1 MSAAVQTVWAD
12 LVARTLADAG
22 VTTAVIS
29 PGSRSTPLVYALAA
43 AGQLALPTLVD
54 ERTAGFFA
62 LGIARATGEPV
73 ALVCTSGTAAAH
85 YLPAIIEASQSAI
98 PLIVISAD
106 RPPELQGCAAPQTI
120 DQVKLY
126 GTFVRGYLDLGAPDG
141 SALALRAVRRKVA
154 QAVGMARGPEAG
166 PVHLEVPLRKPLEPQ
181 APTSPAERQTAAAAR
196 AILAAPL
203 VMAPPPVLRADDA
216 VLDALA
222 LRIAASPRTV
232 IVAGPIPAPG
242 SDATRE
248 ALHALA
254 ARAGAPLLAEA
265 GSQARLAPRPDD
277 VVACDHFD
285 LVLADAQ
292 TRDVLAPDLVIQ
304 VGAEPV
310 AMGWPVIRDAWREAD
325 RWVVPGPTWLDP
337 DSSAA
342 GIVRGDLADT
352 LARLAERLPSPLT
365 EAGWLAAWHDADE
378 MAADAADLDVTTL
391 TVPPRESAAIRAAVA
406 VLPAGTTLAIGNS
419 LPVRTIDEVCPG
431 GGPALAVITQRGAN
445 GIDGLVAGAAGAAFA
460 GLPTVLLV
468 GDVSFAHDIGS
479 LAAARLARAPLVILV
494 VDNGGGRIFD
504 NLPVGS
510 ETPAAVLERHW
521 TTPPAIDPVAAA
533 AAFGIAARA
542 VRSADEIAAA
552 VATAIGGGGP
562 LILHAPVAAG
572 GHAAFRKDTL
582 DHLARLRAERV
593 AAGRPHAVE
602 GARR

>member
-12 LVARTLADAG
+12 LVARTLCDAG
-22 VTTAVIS
+22 VTTAVVS

-43 AGQLALPTLVD
+43 AGQLAMPTLVD

-85 YLPAIIEASQSAI
+85 YLPAIIEASESGI
-98 PLIVISAD
+98 PLVVITAD

-154 QAVGMARGPEAG
+154 QAVGMARGPAAG

-181 APTSPAERQTAAAAR
+181 APSTDAERQTAAAAR

-203 VMAPPPVLRADDA
+203 VMAPPPVLHADDA

-232 IVAGPIPAPG
+232 IVVGPIPAPHA
-242 SDATRE
+242 DIVRE

-265 GSQARLAPRPDD
+265 GSQARLAPRPAD

-292 TRDVLAPDLVIQ
+292 TRGVLAPDLVIQ
-304 VGAEPV
+304 IGAEPV

-325 RWVVPGPTWLDP
+325 RWVVPGATWLDP

-342 GIVRGDLADT
+342 GIVRGELADT
-352 LARLAERLPSPLT
+352 LERLATRLPSPLT
-365 EAGWLAAWHDADE
+365 EAGWLAAWAAADE
-378 MAADAADLDVTTL
+378 LAGDAVDAGDALDV
-391 TVPPRESAAIRAAVA
+391 VPVRESAAIRAVVA
-406 VLPAGTTLAIGNS
+406 ALPAGTTLVIGNS
-419 LPVRTIDEVCPG
+419 LPVRTVDEVCPG
-431 GGPALAVITQRGAN
+431 GGAPLAVITQRGAN

-460 GLPTVLLV
+460 GQPTVLLI
-468 GDVSFAHDIGS
+468 GDVSFAHDVGS
-479 LAAARLARAPLVILV
+479 LAAARLARAPLAIVV

-504 NLPVGS
+504 RLPIGS
-510 ETPAAVLERHW
+510 ETPAGVLERHW
-521 TTPPAIDPVAAA
+521 TTPPGVDPVLAAA
-533 AAFGIAARA
+533 AYGITAQA
-542 VRSADEIAAA
+542 VRSPDELASA
-552 VATAIGGGGP
+552 VAGALAGAGP
-562 LILHAPVAAG
+562 LILHAPVASDG
-572 GHAAFRKDTL
+572 QAAFRRTTL
-582 DHLARLRAERV
+582 DHLARLRADRA
-593 AAGRPHAVE
+593 AAGRSPVRE